1 MATLRARNLE
11 ITQTQN
17 AERESRE
24 KEKREEMEI
33 KHLETIQGIL
43 KVWIL
48 TEENVSADI
57 YEAANWLA
65 DELDKAKK

>member
-1 MATLRARNLE
+1 
-11 ITQTQN
+11 
-17 AERESRE
+17 
-24 KEKREEMEI
+24 MEI